1 VTTYDTVKH
10 GGLSN
15 ELRLMCFRCVVLD
28 EGHRIRNE
36 DAGIDTASMVMLMMM
51 MMMMMV
57 MLLMMMMMMM
67 MMMMVVMMMM
77 MVVMMMTMMMASP
90 HQAYLTL
97 PYPSIHVQR

>member
-36 DAGIDTASMVMLMMM
+36 DAGIDTAYMLMMM
-51 MMMMMV
+51 LLL
-57 MLLMMMMMMM
+57 MLLMMVV
-67 MMMMVVMMMM
+67 MVV
-77 MVVMMMTMMMASP
+77 A
-90 HQAYLTL
+90 
-97 PYPSIHVQR
+97 

>member
-1 VTTYDTVKH
+1 MTTYDTVKH

-36 DAGIDTASMVMLMMM
+36 DAGIDTV

-57 MLLMMMMMMM
+57 MLLLLLMM